1 MLVRPYTE
9 ADLDTF
15 KRIHADSKL
24 DYKMPNLASPLFIV
38 RTVIERAGRPTT
50 LLAGKIDVETYLMTS
65 GTAAERLEDIEAA
78 QERFLA
84 DLWEKGI
91 DNCYCGVPA
100 SVNRHFGKHMER
112 LGWERGRPGWINWF
126 RDTEPRAIIPRSNS
140 LA

>member
-9 ADLDTF
+9 SDLDAF
-15 KRIHADSKL
+15 KCIHADSKL
-24 DYKMPNLASPLFIV
+24 DYRFPALDSPLFIV
-38 RTVIERAGRPTT
+38 KTVIERAGRPTT

-84 DLWEKGI
+84 ELWEKGI
-91 DNCYCGVPA
+91 DNCYCGVPE

-112 LGWERGRPGWINWF
+112 LGWELGRPGWINWF
-126 RDTEPRAIIPRSNS
+126 RDTEPCDTIPRSNP

>member
-9 ADLDTF
+9 ADLDAF
-15 KRIHADSKL
+15 KRIHADSRI
-24 DYKMPNLASPLFIV
+24 DYKFPNLSSPLFIV
-38 RTVIERAGRPTT
+38 RTVVERDGVPTT
-50 LLAGKIDVETYLMTS
+50 LLTGKLDCETYLLTS
-65 GTAAERLEDIEAA
+65 GTAAERLEDIAAA

-112 LGWERGRPGWINWF
+112 LGWERGRDGWCNWF
-126 RDTEPRAIIPRSNS
+126 INTVK
-140 LA
+140 